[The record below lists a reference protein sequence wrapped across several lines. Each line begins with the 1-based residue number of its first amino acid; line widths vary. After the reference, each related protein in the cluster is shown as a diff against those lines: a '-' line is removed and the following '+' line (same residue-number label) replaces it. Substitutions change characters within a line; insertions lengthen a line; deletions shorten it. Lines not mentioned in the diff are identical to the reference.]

1 MKMKVTKKI
10 MQKTVKK
17 IISLTK
23 RKGFVFPSS
32 LIYGGFSSTYDF
44 GPRGVELK
52 RNLKNEWWKEMTKKQ
67 KDVVGLDSSIIM
79 NPEIWQA
86 SGHLSKGFADKLS
99 ECKDCHKRFK
109 DLEEDGKDIE
119 ECPSCGGELMEPR
132 DFNLMMKTFV
142 GPVEDD
148 ATTAY
153 LRAETCQGIF
163 VNFKNVMDSMRVD
176 LPFGIAQVGK
186 SFRNEITPGNFIFRM
201 REFEQMEM
209 QWFCKEEDAD
219 EFFEFWLEQR
229 LKWYERMGIDMDKI
243 RKNEIGEE
251 ERAHY
256 ARRQVD
262 IEYKFPFGWGEIE
275 GVHNRG
281 DWDLSN
287 HSKHSN
293 EDLAVDGEY
302 PWVIETS
309 IGVERSFLAFLTD
322 AFEELEDGRDD
333 SSDRTEKI
341 LRFDRKLAPTKVAV
355 FPLLK
360 NKKELVEKAQEVF
373 GQIREDFATVYDET
387 GSIGKRYR
395 RQDEVGTP
403 LCVTVDFDSLED
415 NSVTIR
421 ERDSMKQIRVDINN
435 LNDIVEKFLNG
446 EKFIDL
452 GWEV

>member
-1 MKMKVTKKI
+1 MNKNMEELT
-10 MQKTVKK
+10 KK

-23 RKGFVFPSS
+23 RKGFVYPSS

-44 GPRGVELK
+44 GPRGAALK
-52 RNLKNEWWKEMTKKQ
+52 KNLKEEWWKEMTRER
-67 KDVVGLDSSIIM
+67 KDVVGLDSSIVM
-79 NPEIWQA
+79 NPKIWEA

-99 ECKDCHKRFK
+99 ECKSCHNRFK
-109 DLEEDGKDIE
+109 DLEDEN
-119 ECPSCGGELMEPR
+119 ECPSCGGDLMAPR

-142 GPVEDD
+142 GPVEEK

-163 VNFKNVMDSMRVD
+163 VNFKNVVDSMRVD
-176 LPFGIAQVGK
+176 LPFGIAQIGK

-209 QWFCKEEDAD
+209 QWFCKKEEAD
-219 EFFEFWLEQR
+219 DFFEFWLEKR
-229 LKWYERMGIDMDKI
+229 LEWYEKMGLDTDKL
-243 RKNEIGEE
+243 RAVEIGEE

-262 IEYKFPFGWGEIE
+262 LEYKFPFGWGEIE
-275 GVHNRG
+275 GIHNRG

-287 HSKHSN
+287 HSKNSG
-293 EDLAVDGEY
+293 EDLFVDGEC

-309 IGVERSFLAFLTD
+309 VGVERSLLAFLVD
-322 AFEELEDGRDD
+322 SYDEMEEGRD
-333 SSDRTEKI
+333 SGDREEVV
-341 LRFDRKLAPTKVAV
+341 LRIDPKLAPTKVAV
-355 FPLLK
+355 FPLVK
-360 NKKELVEKAQEVF
+360 NKEKLTEKAKSVFDEV
-373 GQIREDFATVYDET
+373 RKDFDTVYDAS

-415 NSVTIR
+415 EGVTIR
-421 ERDSMKQIRVDINN
+421 ERDTMKQIRVPIKSLKEKIN
-435 LNDIVEKFLNG
+435 LFLEG
-446 EKFIDL
+446 EEFTSL
-452 GWEV
+452 GKEV

>member
-1 MKMKVTKKI
+1 MKDL
-10 MQKTVKK
+10 VKK
-17 IISLTK
+17 INSLTK
-23 RKGFVFPSS
+23 RKGFVYPSS

-44 GPRGVELK
+44 GPRGVALK
-52 RNLKNEWWKEMTKKQ
+52 RNIKNEWWEEMTKNQ
-67 KDVVGLDSSIIM
+67 NDVVGLDSSIIM
-79 NPEIWQA
+79 NPEIWHS

-99 ECKDCHKRFK
+99 ECKKCHKRFK
-109 DLEEDGKDIE
+109 DLKDNE
-119 ECPSCGGELMEPR
+119 ECPDCGGELTPPR

-142 GPVEDD
+142 GPVEED

-176 LPFGIAQVGK
+176 LPFGIAQIGK

-209 QWFCKEEDAD
+209 QWFCKKEKAD
-219 EFFEFWLEQR
+219 DFFEYWLDQR
-229 LKWYERMGIDMDKI
+229 LKWYEKMGVDMDNIKTV
-243 RKNEIGEE
+243 EIGDGD
-251 ERAHY
+251 RAHY

-275 GVHNRG
+275 GIHNRG

-287 HSKHSN
+287 HSKHSE
-293 EDLAVDGEY
+293 EDLAVDGDY

-309 IGVERSFLAFLTD
+309 VGVERIFLALLTD
-322 AFEELEDGRDD
+322 AYDELEEGRGNG
-333 SSDRTEKI
+333 SKNSEKV
-341 LRFDRKLAPTKVAV
+341 LRLDRKLSPTKIAV

-360 NKKELVEKAQEVF
+360 NKKELVEKAKEVF
-373 GQIREDFATVYDET
+373 EGVKSNFAAVYDET

-403 LCVTVDFDSLED
+403 LCVTVDFDSIED
-415 NSVTIR
+415 NSATIR
-421 ERDSMKQIRVDINN
+421 ERDSMKQIRVSIKN
-435 LNDIVEKFLNG
+435 LEDVISRFMKG
-446 EKFIDL
+446 EKFIEL
-452 GWEV
+452 GEEV

>member
-1 MKMKVTKKI
+1 
-10 MQKTVKK
+10 MQDSIKK

-44 GPRGVELK
+44 GPRGVVLK
-52 RNLKNEWWKEMTKKQ
+52 KNLKDEWWKEMTRREK
-67 KDVVGLDSSIIM
+67 VLGLDSSIIM
-79 NPEIWQA
+79 NPKVWEA
-86 SGHLSKGFADKLS
+86 SGHLSKGFADELS

-109 DLEEDGKDIE
+109 DLEEEGKSTK

-142 GPVEDD
+142 GPVEDS

-163 VNFKNVMDSMRVD
+163 VNFKNVVDSMRVD
-176 LPFGIAQVGK
+176 LPFGIAQIGK

-209 QWFCKEEDAD
+209 QWFCKKDKAD
-219 EFFEFWLEQR
+219 KFFDYWLEER
-229 LKWYERMGIDMDKI
+229 LNWYEKMGMNMDKI
-243 RKNEIGEE
+243 RKNEIGED

-256 ARRQVD
+256 AQRQVD

-275 GVHNRG
+275 GIHNRG

-287 HSKHSN
+287 HSKHSE
-293 EDLAVDGEY
+293 EDMAIDGEY

-309 IGVERSFLAFLTD
+309 VGVERAFLAFLTD
-322 AFEELEDGRDD
+322 AYDELEDGRDKD
-333 SSDRTEKI
+333 SQKTEKV
-341 LRFDRKLAPTKVAV
+341 LRLDRKLAPTKVAV

-360 NKKELVEKAQEVF
+360 NKEELVSKA
-373 GQIREDFATVYDET
+373 EDIFSDLQKSFDCVYDET

-403 LCVTVDFDSLED
+403 LCVTIDFDTLED
-415 NSVTIR
+415 DSVTIR
-421 ERDSMKQIRVDINN
+421 DRDTMEQIRVS
-435 LNDIVEKFLNG
+435 
-446 EKFIDL
+446 IDDL
-452 GWEV
+452 KATIRDYLAGKPLESLK

>member
-1 MKMKVTKKI
+1 MEDSI
-10 MQKTVKK
+10 KK

-23 RKGFVFPSS
+23 RKGFVYPSS

-44 GPRGVELK
+44 GPRGVALK
-52 RNLKNEWWKEMTKKQ
+52 KNLKQQWWKEMTRRQ
-67 KDVVGLDSSIIM
+67 EDVVGLDSSIIM
-79 NPEIWQA
+79 NPKVWQA
-86 SGHLSKGFADKLS
+86 SGHLTKGFADKLS
-99 ECKDCHKRFK
+99 ECKKCHKRFK
-109 DLEEDGKDIE
+109 DLDKDN
-119 ECPSCGGELMEPR
+119 ECPECGGELTPPR

-142 GPVEDD
+142 GPVEEE

-176 LPFGIAQVGK
+176 LPFGIAQIGK

-209 QWFCKEEDAD
+209 QWFCKKEEAND
-219 EFFEFWLEQR
+219 FFEFWLEQR
-229 LKWYERMGIDMDKI
+229 LKWYERMGLDMSKL
-243 RKNEIGEE
+243 RKNEIGED

-256 ARRQVD
+256 AQRQVD

-287 HSKHSN
+287 HSKHSE
-293 EDLAVDGEY
+293 EDFAIDDNY

-309 IGVERSFLAFLTD
+309 VGVERSLFAFLVD
-322 AFEELEDGRDD
+322 SFEEIKKGRDE
-333 SSDRTEKI
+333 SNKSETV
-341 LRFDRKLAPTKVAV
+341 LRLSRKLAPTKVAV

-360 NKKELVEKAQEVF
+360 NKDDLVEKAKEVF
-373 GQIREDFATVYDET
+373 QDIKIDFETIYDES

-403 LCVTVDFDSLED
+403 LCVTIDFDTLED

-421 ERDSMKQIRVDINN
+421 ERDTMKQIRVKIKDLKGVIERF
-435 LNDIVEKFLNG
+435 LKGDKFLS
-446 EKFIDL
+446 L
-452 GWEV
+452 GKEV

>member
-1 MKMKVTKKI
+1 MNKNMEELT
-10 MQKTVKK
+10 KK

-23 RKGFVFPSS
+23 RKGFVYPSS

-44 GPRGVELK
+44 GPRGAALK
-52 RNLKNEWWKEMTKKQ
+52 KNLKEEWWKEMTRERT
-67 KDVVGLDSSIIM
+67 DVVGLDSSIVM
-79 NPEIWQA
+79 NPKIWEA

-99 ECKDCHKRFK
+99 ECKSCHNRFK
-109 DLEEDGKDIE
+109 DLEDEK
-119 ECPSCGGELMEPR
+119 ECPSCGGELMAPR

-142 GPVEDD
+142 GPVEEK

-163 VNFKNVMDSMRVD
+163 VNFKNVTDSMRVD
-176 LPFGIAQVGK
+176 LPFGIAQIGK

-209 QWFCKEEDAD
+209 QWFCKEDEAD
-219 EFFEFWLEQR
+219 EFFDFWLDQR
-229 LKWYERMGIDMDKI
+229 LKWYEKMGMDMDKI

-256 ARRQVD
+256 AKRQVD

-275 GVHNRG
+275 GIHNRG

-287 HSKHSN
+287 HSKHSD
-293 EDLAVDGEY
+293 EDLAVDGDY

-309 IGVERSFLAFLTD
+309 VGVERAFLAFLVD
-322 AFEELEDGRDD
+322 AFDELDEGRDD
-333 SSDRTEKI
+333 SSQRTEKV
-341 LRFDRKLAPTKVAV
+341 LRLSRRLAPTKVAV

-360 NKKELVEKAQEVF
+360 NKPKLVEKAKEVF
-373 GQIREDFATVYDET
+373 EGLQDKFDCVYDET

-421 ERDSMKQIRVDINN
+421 DRDSMEQIRVSIDRLEAVIEDY
-435 LNDIVEKFLNG
+435 LDG
-446 EKFIDL
+446 EDL
-452 GWEV
+452 DGLE